1 MTNRLQ
7 APGQATTAAL
17 PTILAQQNGATP
29 PPQVGQLSQM
39 PVEQLKQLFFQSMQG
54 GATVRPLSVLA
65 AITKASD
72 RERMQQEVM
81 GQAAQQ
87 QAAQQPGTVRDEVLA
102 QAQPAA
108 GGIQALASGGPVQSF
123 ADGADEDGLMSR
135 LPEDSLLRILGRWG
149 TNIDA
154 IERRLAEEASRS
166 QVVPAAY
173 TADESR
179 PGPQALERAVRTA
192 PAGVAALPAA
202 PGRAAPAA
210 AAAPATA
217 GPGRA
222 APAAAGPAAGSLE
235 ALLMR
240 QAQGNLPEIAAL
252 EKEAADNAR
261 RQREMLERMQ
271 GVPPEVAAARKRYE
285 ETVRGLYE
293 PQRKAAEEAR
303 AATKQGLLSS
313 PEALARLAAAASG
326 KKRFGEAL
334 GATAGAAGEV
344 LGERRKRAEQL
355 EGEYRTL
362 AAQRDMALA
371 QAALAD
377 ANGDEKRKQE
387 MLLKAQEIDNALL
400 STRRDLFKTRSETQ
414 GRGIEGLTR
423 LRGVRAQ
430 EAQANRPT
438 EFQQRLELYRKDPNA
453 YEAMFGSKE
462 AERLA
467 KIQAVVARDP
477 LLVKYAEQAALNM
490 PGARE
495 KYNAQYTSL
504 MARHAPEL
512 AGIAVTTSPPA
523 GAQILK

>member
-1 MTNRLQ
+1 
-7 APGQATTAAL
+7 
-17 PTILAQQNGATP
+17 
-29 PPQVGQLSQM
+29 
-39 PVEQLKQLFFQSMQG
+39 
-54 GATVRPLSVLA
+54 
-65 AITKASD
+65 
-72 RERMQQEVM
+72 
-81 GQAAQQ
+81 
-87 QAAQQPGTVRDEVLA
+87 
-102 QAQPAA
+102 
-108 GGIQALASGGPVQSF
+108 
-123 ADGADEDGLMSR
+123 
-135 LPEDSLLRILGRWG
+135 
-149 TNIDA
+149 
-154 IERRLAEEASRS
+154 
-166 QVVPAAY
+166 
-173 TADESR
+173 
-179 PGPQALERAVRTA
+179 
-192 PAGVAALPAA
+192 
-202 PGRAAPAA
+202 
-210 AAAPATA
+210 
-217 GPGRA
+217 
-222 APAAAGPAAGSLE
+222 
-235 ALLMR
+235 MR

-261 RQREMLERMQ
+261 RHREMLERMQ

-285 ETVRGLYE
+285 ETMRGLYE

-400 STRRDLFKTRSETQ
+400 STRRDLFKTRSEAQ

-423 LRGVRAQ
+423 LRGVKAQ

-462 AERLA
+462 AQ
-467 KIQAVVARDP
+467 QATKLQADINSSP
-477 LLVKYAEQAALNM
+477 LLKSLADQMKLM
-490 PGARE
+490 PR
-495 KYNAQYTSL
+495 
-504 MARHAPEL
+504 PEL
-512 AGIAVTTSPPA
+512 AAAYAAEERRLIAQHMPELLLGGSGGSSGG
-523 GAQILK
+523 GATADALKIVRGGGQ